1 MIWKFPKS
9 SSQAHVQQ
17 DTPSSQFVQ
26 YTVLK
31 LRNQLQL
38 VTQAK
43 HHFSSCL
50 MVSSIVKTCS
60 WIHLQ
65 QTDSRQLLLWQQY
78 CLKSLRLKMDFLKT
92 SPVKWDNTHLYVKS
106 IYELIFMNLSKNL
119 SLKLNLELAS
129 EKQQRNTL
137 KNYMLKPA
145 TSYYMDSSPL
155 SYLTLFFM

>member
-1 MIWKFPKS
+1 
-9 SSQAHVQQ
+9 
-17 DTPSSQFVQ
+17 
-26 YTVLK
+26 
-31 LRNQLQL
+31 
-38 VTQAK
+38 
-43 HHFSSCL
+43 
-50 MVSSIVKTCS
+50 
-60 WIHLQ
+60 
-65 QTDSRQLLLWQQY
+65 
-78 CLKSLRLKMDFLKT
+78 MDFLKT